1 MSFSKIINFEAC
13 LKHVYQT
20 IYIPFILR
28 FKEYKD
34 LQYSTTVQQKKGKST
49 RRAYASIPQ
58 NYNRWTTSDEWSVI
72 GSIVS
77 TKQLLTA

>member
-1 MSFSKIINFEAC
+1 MSFSKIIKFEAC

-34 LQYSTTVQQKKGKST
+34 LQYSTTVQQKKG
-49 RRAYASIPQ
+49 
-58 NYNRWTTSDEWSVI
+58 
-72 GSIVS
+72 
-77 TKQLLTA
+77 